1 MSKYFN
7 NPTVGIDVSA
17 DFSYAAILKPNGDVY
32 KKSFKVSHDVDGF
45 NHLLKEIRK
54 VEEEFN
60 MKTGIFMESTGVYH
74 LSLFHFLKN
83 QKLEVYLINP
93 LVTNC
98 NKNKGIRK
106 VKNDKQDALSIAELG
121 KFQNIKAYSCLDI
134 DTYTLKSLCRD
145 YYKLVDTR
153 STFKKKLSADLRV
166 IFPGYTKLFVNV
178 TSVTSLALLKAYP
191 SPKDIL
197 NASKEDVTEILK
209 LSKKGLSWVNTFYD
223 KLIKISTDANLIGIY
238 SRGLSLKILSTITTI
253 NNIED
258 QIKLYIFEI
267 KAIALSNTSNEV
279 LNKNLK
285 LLMSIPGIGFISAIT
300 ILTEIGDINSFLKPK
315 QLVAYFGIDPSVNQ
329 SGKFKSDKDTISKRG
344 TRFGRRALYAVA
356 LASIRKT
363 WQGNE
368 VNKVL
373 YDFYNI
379 NLEGKKK
386 KVALVAIMHKLINYI
401 FAVLRDQKEYEQRQ
415 PQIHKRMYLENQ
427 NKVA

>member
-83 QKLEVYLINP
+83 QKLEVYLMNP

-121 KFQNIKAYSCLDI
+121 KFQNIKAYSYLDI

-258 QIKLYIFEI
+258 QIKLYISEI
-267 KAIALSNTSNEV
+267 KAIALSNTSNEA

-285 LLMSIPGIGFISAIT
+285 LLMSIPGIGFISAVT

-401 FAVLRDQKEYEQRQ
+401 FAVLRDQKKYEQRQ

>member
-60 MKTGIFMESTGVYH
+60 MKTGIFMESTGVYQ

-121 KFQNIKAYSCLDI
+121 KFQNIKAYSYLDI

-258 QIKLYIFEI
+258 QIKLYISEI
-267 KAIALSNTSNEV
+267 KAIALSNTSNES

-285 LLMSIPGIGFISAIT
+285 LLMSIPGIGFISAVT

-386 KVALVAIMHKLINYI
+386 KVAIVAIMHKLINYI
-401 FAVLRDQKEYEQRQ
+401 FAVLRDQKKYEQRQ